1 MLAALVVRASK
12 GVEGRKV
19 HSEQSAQP
27 QTLKEKT
34 REGHQRSGVSSI
46 GRGTSV
52 LVCLLLGGAPAFWL
66 LTSTGRGTCVLR

>member
-46 GRGTSV
+46 GRGTCI
-52 LVCLLLGGAPAFWL
+52 LVAHFHREGHLRSTLGPLL
-66 LTSTGRGTCVLR
+66 